1 MSSTWI
7 MSSSSF
13 TDWKL
18 SFWSFLLVQRRTF
31 EGEYE
36 TQRKMQCCSG
46 YSAASKVATGYS
58 QWRAM
63 GQQVR
68 QQASCSPIVQFSAA
82 VQQLQPNW
90 AINRLLDSAFHPS
103 WERGDATS
111 REDPLPNDSHPKKWC
126 NQRCREKAAD
136 GRFQCTSDK
145 TNWGSLV
152 AKEPLLK
159 WWPSDFVPKR
169 NARN

>member
-90 AINRLLDSAFHPS
+90 AINRLLESAFPA
-103 WERGDATS
+103 GKGATS
-111 REDPLPNDSHPKKWC
+111 EDALPNDSHPKKWC
-126 NQRCREKAAD
+126 NQGCREKIN
-136 GRFQCTSDK
+136 RWIIPMHIRYDK
-145 TNWGSLV
+145 LSTPGGQRG
-152 AKEPLLK
+152 P
-159 WWPSDFVPKR
+159 F
-169 NARN
+169 

>member
-82 VQQLQPNW
+82 VAAQLGNQPAFRFCIPSKLRKGLPLAERILCQMIAIQRNGATNDAEKKQQMD
-90 AINRLLDSAFHPS
+90 DSNAHPIRQTEGR
-103 WERGDATS
+103 WC
-111 REDPLPNDSHPKKWC
+111 PKSP
-126 NQRCREKAAD
+126 
-136 GRFQCTSDK
+136 F
-145 TNWGSLV
+145 
-152 AKEPLLK
+152 
-159 WWPSDFVPKR
+159 
-169 NARN
+169 